1 MKMSIEA
8 RRGTSVICFYS
19 ALLFALL
26 GFASRNKM
34 DFHHRMEISSTCFV
48 VAAVLATLGIVLLLW
63 SLGKKA

>member
-8 RRGTSVICFYS
+8 RRGTSVISFYS

-26 GFASRNKM
+26 GLAGHAKM
-34 DFHHRMEISSTCFV
+34 DFHHRGEIFSTFLV
-48 VAAVLATLGIVLLLW
+48 TAAVLVLLGIILLLS